1 VITKEFDSCL
11 HHTNHSLIIV
21 AKASSLAQLLSLDH
35 LLYRWFPLAFS
46 VTGRPFRQA
55 STGGRCLVL
64 PAIEVELSD
73 SRPVLPRSNDGV
85 PVLPRS
91 NDGVPVLPRSNDG
104 VPDIQK
110 STRRMGGS
118 NRLRATMEGEPSPL
132 DPTCPYRRVCVL

>member
-11 HHTNHSLIIV
+11 HHTNHSPIIV
-21 AKASSLAQLLSLDH
+21 AKPSSLAHLLSLDH

-85 PVLPRS
+85 PDV
-91 NDGVPVLPRSNDG
+91 
-104 VPDIQK
+104 QK

>member
-1 VITKEFDSCL
+1 MITKEFDSCL

-85 PVLPRS
+85 P
-91 NDGVPVLPRSNDG
+91 
-104 VPDIQK
+104 DIQK

>member
-35 LLYRWFPLAFS
+35 SLYRWFPLAFS

-85 PVLPRS
+85 PDV
-91 NDGVPVLPRSNDG
+91 
-104 VPDIQK
+104 QK

>member
-85 PVLPRS
+85 PDV
-91 NDGVPVLPRSNDG
+91 
-104 VPDIQK
+104 QK

>member
-1 VITKEFDSCL
+1 MITKEFDSCL

-85 PVLPRS
+85 PDV
-91 NDGVPVLPRSNDG
+91 
-104 VPDIQK
+104 QK

>member
-55 STGGRCLVL
+55 STGGRRLVL

-73 SRPVLPRSNDGV
+73 SR
-85 PVLPRS
+85 
-91 NDGVPVLPRSNDG
+91 PVLPRSNDG

>member
-85 PVLPRS
+85 P
-91 NDGVPVLPRSNDG
+91 
-104 VPDIQK
+104 DIQK

>member
-1 VITKEFDSCL
+1 MITKEFDSCL

-85 PVLPRS
+85 PDV
-91 NDGVPVLPRSNDG
+91 
-104 VPDIQK
+104 QK

-132 DPTCPYRRVCVL
+132 DLTCPYRRVCVL